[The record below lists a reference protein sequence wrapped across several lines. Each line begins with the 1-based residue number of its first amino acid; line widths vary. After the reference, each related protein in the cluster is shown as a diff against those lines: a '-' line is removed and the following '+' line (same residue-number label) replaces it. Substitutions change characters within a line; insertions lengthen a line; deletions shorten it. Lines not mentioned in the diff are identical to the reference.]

1 MFKEDLYEINNEIDK
16 INQRIDS
23 LCNAVN
29 TNIASLQTII
39 DVMQDNDY
47 VDSITPIVEG
57 GETVGYEIVFT
68 QSGSVKIYHGKKGE
82 TGHTPIVGVQQAEDG
97 RWYWTIDG
105 EWLLDGEGDK
115 VLAEAIDGI
124 DGEKGEEGIT
134 PKLEVRDNYWYI
146 SYDNGATWVQLGK
159 ATGENGKDG
168 DSMFKSISYNDDYVE
183 LVLADGK
190 TVIKIPT
197 WASHMLLVDEIAKI
211 NSNISAI
218 QAAIEALES
227 NDYVQKVTPVKDEDG
242 NVIGYTLQ
250 FAFTG
255 DVTIF
260 HGEDGKDGEDGED
273 GKDGVDGE
281 DGKDGYTPVIGARQ
295 HPDGIWYW
303 TVDGEWLLDTN
314 GNRVKTTGD
323 KGADG
328 TIGITPELKIE
339 DDYWYVSY
347 DKGQTWTKLG
357 KAKGE
362 DGAAGSAG
370 TAGDAFFKG
379 VNVTEDYVT
388 FTLADGTE
396 IKIPTW
402 KVYQE
407 LADAVAHLNTNV
419 QSMQTII
426 AAIQNNDFVTG
437 TTEIVDPQTNE
448 VIGYKLHF
456 SKSGDIEIYHGKTPN
471 APEIGIKKHPQYGLC
486 WTYNNEYI
494 KDPSTGAPVALPK
507 DGASGVTPQFK
518 IVDGFWFVSM
528 DEGRTWQEAGQA
540 TGDQGETGAT
550 GGAGD
555 SFFKSVKE
563 EKVKDA
569 NGNDV
574 VAYIVMTLADGSEYR
589 VPTAYITDELTKR
602 IAAIEGQFTVISTI
616 VNALQNAEYIKEVVE
631 LYDGPTLVGYEIT
644 FVKYTIG
651 TDGKLTETT
660 RKSTIRNGGAGAA
673 GTVVAAQYD
682 EATDTW
688 YWTLDGQPLKDK
700 DGNYVAINGRPGQAG
715 VTPKMQINKDTNEWE
730 VSYDNGTTWTS
741 TGVKATGPQG
751 PQGNPGQGGTN
762 GDSFF
767 AGVSKDGDY
776 WVFELVSG
784 EKIMV
789 PTAEAFASLAGRVA
803 ALEKSAESILSLVNG
818 KKYIESCEPFSND
831 SGSGYHLVLV
841 SLNAETG
848 EATKEDC
855 YIYNGIAGNTPV
867 VGLRQ
872 DEATGDWYWTVD
884 GEDLLV
890 DGKPVKA
897 NGPQGIDGP
906 VPSFRI
912 DHENGHLYVTVNG
925 EEEDLGRVV
934 GTNGSAGEAGT
945 DSSISVNTAEDGKVT
960 ITFIGGDGKT
970 STIEVPSWA
979 VFVELQNAVNDIKS
993 NVTALNSFVN
1003 GNSYITNY
1011 EPIVKDGKTVGF
1023 TADLVQYTIKQNED
1037 GNWETSDPTTTP
1049 ISFSYDCMVTVVNK
1063 GTETAPSWE
1072 WVVNG
1077 QETGIPMDGSD
1088 WVPSV
1093 VLHTDN
1099 NIYISKAN
1107 GHDAST
1113 LEADLKKED
1122 WQSYWIKIDTSKTTD
1137 TFATVTGNE
1146 DDGYTIEF
1154 PTGDKIKVPSYEQ
1167 YTDLLNK
1174 VNAIKDNVDAINRFM
1189 NGQSYLT
1196 DYEEIEKGFTATL
1209 VEYTITTDENGNY
1222 VTSGT
1227 KETPITF
1234 QYDCMV
1240 SVADGEWVI
1249 NGEPTGI
1256 PVDGRDWVPTILLHE
1271 GMVYVSTNTK
1281 RTSTLEDLKADI
1293 AAGKVEENWI
1303 VINPNDTDTKP
1314 GEDNND
1320 FATVTGSED
1329 EGWQITFPGENGQ
1342 TIHVPSYKQYEDL
1355 LATVNTI
1362 KQNVTAIKDLIN
1374 SQSYLTDYK
1383 EIKDGNKVVGF
1394 TANLVKYTITTDEKG
1409 NYVTS
1414 DAQKTPI
1421 TFQYD
1426 CMVTVADG
1434 KWVINGEPTDI
1445 PVDGRDWVPTILL
1458 HEGMVYVS
1466 TNTEHT
1472 STLEDLKA
1480 DIAAGKVEEN
1490 WIVINP
1496 NDTDTK
1502 PGEDNNDF
1510 ATVTGSETDGWEITF
1525 PPVGDAKEGQT
1536 IHVPSYKQYE
1546 GLLKKVNAIKDNVD
1560 AINGFMSNYSFLT
1573 DYNETKVD
1581 NKVVGFTATLVKYTI
1596 TTDENGTVTSSKT
1609 ESDDIT
1615 FQYDCMV
1622 TVADGKWVI
1631 NGEPTDIPVDGR
1643 DWVPTILLHEGM
1655 VYVSTNTERTS
1666 TLEDL
1671 KKDIADDKVEE
1682 NWIVINPND
1691 TDTKPGED
1699 NFATVTGSDKDGWTI
1714 TFPPVGD
1721 AEKGQTIY
1729 IPSYVANPT
1738 IEFYSDSNRST
1749 KITSAHSADGNGLTI
1764 YFKVNGSFVTPGP
1777 QMFAACE
1784 GNWSS
1789 SDLDW
1794 EVDDE
1799 KNVIGSVVVKPTTAY
1814 VGDNTA
1820 GKLTLY
1826 VPYNGATVIGQMTM
1840 TAEGAASLGVT
1851 NKEGNDTK
1859 VTIKIKTAEEPNGHL
1874 TVKAI
1879 YDSNEED
1886 KIGWLSMDKDKPASK
1901 SDEGIITQELNLKPY
1916 ILSAEEASNASPRSC
1931 TIAIYSPSG
1940 REVGRQQ
1947 IVQNPIINL
1956 ASKESANCYIIS
1968 EPGRYI
1974 IPALKGNSDK
1984 SIWDDNRPENPAIK
1998 CDDSITD
2005 NTTNDVEYIGMLGD
2019 SIVFDVKNTEI
2030 KKENNGN
2037 TIIRIH
2043 DGSKTFWS
2051 WHLWFAGDSRPDADI
2066 NLDRY
2071 PDNKGGVGYYVMNRA
2086 LGAKSHTGWSIGN
2099 FDLGVWQDGL
2109 YYQWGRKDPLGI
2121 NSISASSGASYA
2133 NAVQNPTVFYND
2145 WTAAD
2150 ADKGW
2155 TNKKSEN
2162 DPCPPGY
2169 KVPSDDVWKD
2179 KNDDAN
2185 KTLDIPLLGE
2195 YELTTLDRYTYNTTD
2210 PNSSNASVFIF
2221 YPYGGYYNSDG
2232 SKNNKVEQDVTI
2244 LTDEGF
2250 VHGYNDDVKV
2260 GDRVLVSVLPLKFT
2274 DITFRYKS
2282 STSHGAFWANDNS
2295 AVQYGYSGIEG
2306 EIEIVS
2312 LKYKSANVVTSGWLF
2327 PQIKSI
2333 TWMTE
2338 FVHMEAS
2345 EIPDFTD
2352 SEHWG
2357 LAINGLKD
2365 ALVELVKSK
2374 MSSEEIYPYNKNADL
2389 LPANALQVRCV
2400 KEVNE

>member
-227 NDYVQKVTPVKDEDG
+227 NDYVQKVTPVKDEEG

-273 GKDGVDGE
+273 GKDGEDGE

-362 DGAAGSAG
+362 DGADGSAG

-448 VIGYKLHF
+448 VIGYTLHF

-486 WTYNNEYI
+486 WTYNGEYI
-494 KDPSTGAPVALPK
+494 KDPGTGAPVALPK

-528 DEGRTWQEAGQA
+528 DEGRTWEEVGQA

-555 SFFKSVKE
+555 SFFKNVTE

-751 PQGNPGQGGTN
+751 PQGNPGQGGAA

-818 KKYIESCEPFSND
+818 KKYIESCERFSND

-855 YIYNGIAGNTPV
+855 FIYNGIAGNTPV

-970 STIEVPSWA
+970 STIDVPSWA
-979 VFVELQNAVNDIKS
+979 VFVTVRDAVLNL
-993 NVTALNSFVN
+993 NETVEALSDFVE
-1003 GNSYITNY
+1003 GKSYITN
-1011 EPIVKDGKTVGF
+1011 
-1023 TADLVQYTIKQNED
+1023 
-1037 GNWETSDPTTTP
+1037 
-1049 ISFSYDCMVTVVNK
+1049 
-1063 GTETAPSWE
+1063 
-1072 WVVNG
+1072 
-1077 QETGIPMDGSD
+1077 
-1088 WVPSV
+1088 
-1093 VLHTDN
+1093 
-1099 NIYISKAN
+1099 
-1107 GHDAST
+1107 
-1113 LEADLKKED
+1113 
-1122 WQSYWIKIDTSKTTD
+1122 
-1137 TFATVTGNE
+1137 
-1146 DDGYTIEF
+1146 IEEC
-1154 PTGDKIKVPSYEQ
+1154 TK
-1167 YTDLLNK
+1167 
-1174 VNAIKDNVDAINRFM
+1174 
-1189 NGQSYLT
+1189 
-1196 DYEEIEKGFTATL
+1196 
-1209 VEYTITTDENGNY
+1209 TDENG
-1222 VTSGT
+1222 VTKTGFRISYIIYTDGQASEVQT
-1227 KETPITF
+1227 KEIYNGIDGTNGHTPEMGLR
-1234 QYDCMV
+1234 QDE
-1240 SVADGEWVI
+1240 A
-1249 NGEPTGI
+1249 TGDWYWT
-1256 PVDGRDWVPTILLHE
+1256 VDG
-1271 GMVYVSTNTK
+1271 
-1281 RTSTLEDLKADI
+1281 
-1293 AAGKVEENWI
+1293 
-1303 VINPNDTDTKP
+1303 
-1314 GEDNND
+1314 
-1320 FATVTGSED
+1320 
-1329 EGWQITFPGENGQ
+1329 
-1342 TIHVPSYKQYEDL
+1342 EDL
-1355 LATVNTI
+1355 LVNGKPVKANGADGVNAPVPSFEINVLGELVVTI
-1362 KQNVTAIKDLIN
+1362 GDETIN
-1374 SQSYLTDYK
+1374 L
-1383 EIKDGNKVVGF
+1383 GKVVGTNG
-1394 TANLVKYTITTDEKG
+1394 TAGTNSSIKVTEGEDGMIKIEFIVGENTTNTIYVPSWDEFVK
-1409 NYVTS
+1409 VR
-1414 DAQKTPI
+1414 DA
-1421 TFQYD
+1421 
-1426 CMVTVADG
+1426 VAD
-1434 KWVINGEPTDI
+1434 
-1445 PVDGRDWVPTILL
+1445 L
-1458 HEGMVYVS
+1458 
-1466 TNTEHT
+1466 
-1472 STLEDLKA
+1472 
-1480 DIAAGKVEEN
+1480 
-1490 WIVINP
+1490 
-1496 NDTDTK
+1496 
-1502 PGEDNNDF
+1502 
-1510 ATVTGSETDGWEITF
+1510 
-1525 PPVGDAKEGQT
+1525 
-1536 IHVPSYKQYE
+1536 
-1546 GLLKKVNAIKDNVD
+1546 
-1560 AINGFMSNYSFLT
+1560 
-1573 DYNETKVD
+1573 NETVEALSDFVEGKS
-1581 NKVVGFTATLVKYTI
+1581 YI
-1596 TTDENGTVTSSKT
+1596 TNIEECTKTDENGVTKTGFRISYVVYTDGQASDVQTKEIYNGVDGTNGHTPEMGLRPGNPDNNESADDWYWTVDGEDLLINNKP
-1609 ESDDIT
+1609 
-1615 FQYDCMV
+1615 V
-1622 TVADGKWVI
+1622 KANGADGKDAPVPSFDINDDGELVVTIGEEVI
-1631 NGEPTDIPVDGR
+1631 NLGKVVGTDGTNSSIVVKEEEVEGVKTGKITIQFVTGEETTATIVVPSWDEFVKVKNAVNELNETVEALSDFIEGKSYITNVEECTKTDESGVTKNGYKISYVTYIDGEWNEVSKEIYNGVDGANGHN
-1643 DWVPTILLHEGM
+1643 P
-1655 VYVSTNTERTS
+1655 
-1666 TLEDL
+1666 
-1671 KKDIADDKVEE
+1671 
-1682 NWIVINPND
+1682 VIGLRPGD
-1691 TDTKPGED
+1691 TDKGE
-1699 NFATVTGSDKDGWTI
+1699 SDKDWYWTI
-1714 TFPPVGD
+1714 DGKDLLVNDKPVKANGADGTPGKTPSFKIGEGDEAGVLYYTFDDPTTDKAVWTALGNIQGPKGSSGINVVTNEDGTVSIYYDANNNGEFED
-1721 AEKGQTIY
+1721 AELTTTVPKWID
-1729 IPSYVANPT
+1729 PSEAK
-1738 IEFYSDSNRST
+1738 IEFST
-1749 KITSAHSADGNGLTI
+1749 SSLDLGTAPSATVDCTI
-1764 YFKVNGSFVTPGP
+1764 KGSFGTAPEIYTT
-1777 QMFAACE
+1777 CE
-1784 GNWSS
+1784 GHFTSS
-1789 SDLDW
+1789 AVLKESGT
-1794 EVDDE
+1794 
-1799 KNVIGSVVVKPTTAY
+1799 NSYTYTITVKATTAY
-1814 VGDNTA
+1814 ANDDMV
-1820 GKLTLY
+1820 GKLTVY
-1826 VPYNGATVIGQMTM
+1826 CPYYGSTVIGQLEL
-1840 TAEGAASLGVT
+1840 TANAGTQIGVT
-1851 NKEGNDTK
+1851 SKKWNDEK
-1859 VTIKIKTAEEPNGHL
+1859 VTISVGIDEDVQNGL
-1874 TVKAI
+1874 TVKT
-1879 YDSNEED
+1879 DTEVD
-1886 KIGWLSMDKDKPASK
+1886 WLSMGSASQ
-1901 SDEGIITQELNLKPY
+1901 SGRTITQELKLDNY
-1916 ILSAEEASNASPRSC
+1916 ILTAEEAYTVSPRSC

-1947 IVQNPIINL
+1947 IVQYPIVNL
-1956 ASKESANCYIIS
+1956 ASNESANCYIIS
-1968 EPGRYI
+1968 APGRYM
-1974 IPALKGNSDK
+1974 IPARKGNS
-1984 SIWDDNRPENPAIK
+1984 NERLNP
-1998 CDDSITD
+1998 S
-2005 NTTNDVEYIGMLGD
+2005 NPNVSFPTNDNANSVSYVEVITYQGEKY
-2019 SIVFDVKNTEI
+2019 IVFDVNRSGF
-2030 KKENNGN
+2030 ENNVPVYDGTEVNPGN
-2037 TIIRIH
+2037 TVIALQ
-2043 DGSKTFWS
+2043 DGSTVLWS
-2051 WHLWFAGDSRPDADI
+2051 WHLWFCEEATRPNKDGQ
-2066 NLDRY
+2066 LDRY
-2071 PDNKGGVGYYVMNRA
+2071 PTLEGEFNGKYVMNRA
-2086 LGAKSHTGWSIGN
+2086 LGATTGVSVLSLS
-2099 FDLGVWQDGL
+2099 FLWQDGF
-2109 YYQWGRKDPLGI
+2109 YYQWGRKDPMKLTA
-2121 NSISASSGASYA
+2121 NNNVEKVSSNASYD
-2133 NAVQNPTVFYND
+2133 NAVQNPSVFYSD
-2145 WTAAD
+2145 WTED
-2150 ADKGW
+2150 MGGW
-2155 TNKKSEN
+2155 SDTKSVN

-2169 KVPSDDVWKD
+2169 KVPSSDVWRESNPDAD
-2179 KNDDAN
+2179 KA
-2185 KTLDIPLLGE
+2185 
-2195 YELTTLDRYTYNTTD
+2195 TTTSTAYTYNTTL
-2210 PNSSNASVFIF
+2210 SASQTSASPYIF
-2221 YPYGGYYNSDG
+2221 YPYHG
-2232 SKNNKVEQDVTI
+2232 SINANGQQTPNIDKIHIFEDDTFVAETIEFLQKEQRKYTNI
-2244 LTDEGF
+2244 
-2250 VHGYNDDVKV
+2250 
-2260 GDRVLVSVLPLKFT
+2260 VLEVNLSMHNGK
-2274 DITFRYKS
+2274 
-2282 STSHGAFWANDNS
+2282 FWAND
-2295 AVQYGYSGIEG
+2295 
-2306 EIEIVS
+2306 
-2312 LKYKSANVVTSGWLF
+2312 KSALSYAFGNVGISELTERITLVSAM
-2327 PQIKSI
+2327 KSTRTRSSRFGSWGSYSTPVEVNGGSI
-2333 TWMTE
+2333 STE
-2338 FVHMEAS
+2338 DKATIM
-2345 EIPDFTD
+2345 
-2352 SEHWG
+2352 G
-2357 LAINGLKD
+2357 AIVLTGRTINSYD
-2365 ALVELVKSK
+2365 YSRISNE
-2374 MSSEEIYPYNKNADL
+2374 N
-2389 LPANALQVRCV
+2389 PANALQVRCV
-2400 KEVNE
+2400 MEVKE

>member
-168 DSMFKSISYNDDYVE
+168 DSMFKSISYNEDYVE

-227 NDYVQKVTPVKDEDG
+227 NDYVQKVTPVKDEEG

-273 GKDGVDGE
+273 GKDGEDGE

-448 VIGYKLHF
+448 VIGYTLHF

-486 WTYNNEYI
+486 WTYNGEYI
-494 KDPSTGAPVALPK
+494 KDPGTGAPVALPK

-751 PQGNPGQGGTN
+751 PQGNPGQGGAA

-912 DHENGHLYVTVNG
+912 DPENGHLYVTVNG

-979 VFVELQNAVNDIKS
+979 VFVTVRDAVLNL
-993 NVTALNSFVN
+993 NETVEALSDFVE
-1003 GNSYITNY
+1003 GKSYITNIEECTKTDENGVTKTGFRISY
-1011 EPIVKDGKTVGF
+1011 VIYTDGQASEVQTKEIYNGIDGTNGHTPEMGLRQDEATGDWYWTVDGEDLLVNGKPVKANGADGVNAPVPSFEINVLGELVVTIGDETINLGKVVGTNGTAGTNSSIKVTEGEDGMIKIEFIVGENTTNTIYVPSWDEFVKVRDAVADLNETVEALSDFVEGKSYITNIEECTKTDENGVTKTGFRISYVVYTDGKASEEQTKEIYNGVDGTNGHTPEMGLRQDEATGDWFWTVDGEYLLVDGKPVKANGADGKNAPVPSFEINDNGELVVTIGEEDINLGKVVGTNGTHGTNSSIVVTEEEVEGVKTGKITIQFVTGEETTATIVVPSWDEFVKVRDAVADLNETVEALSDFVEGKSYITNIEECTKTDENGVTKTGFKISYVVYTDGKASEEQTKEIYNGVDGTNGHTPEMGLRPGSPDNNESADDWYWTVDGKDLLINNKPVKANGADGKDAPVPSFDINDDGELVVTIGEEDINLGKVVGTDGTNSSIVVTEEEVDGVKTGKIIIQFVTGEETTATIVVPSWDEFVKVRTLVDDLNQRVEDLEILLGDKTFITEIDPSWKETIDNVERTGTKITYVEIINGTPSEPKFMYIYNGLAGANGADGVTVGVKTWTAEDGEEGEVGKLYWTITQNNQTDWLRNGENLVPATGPQGKDGYSPKFKIVEGTLYYSYDKDNVSDEETEGWTVIGKVTGENGTDAVVEIDDKNANYYVIKYTIGDSVEEITVPKWIDASEVSVTFNPSTLNLGTDDEGTVTCTIEGSF
-1023 TADLVQYTIKQNED
+1023 TSAPEITVSCEGLYVSEIQGTPTTNADGAYQYTIKVTKTVSYAGATMSGKLTVMVPYYGTSIVKQLPITATSPSLEVQNINAD
-1037 GNWETSDPTTTP
+1037 KTSLTYSVGNISDDKKKISLIFEPKVDWITGTTFDEANQT
-1049 ISFSYDCMVTVVNK
+1049 TVVN
-1063 GTETAPSWE
+1063 
-1072 WVVNG
+1072 
-1077 QETGIPMDGSD
+1077 
-1088 WVPSV
+1088 
-1093 VLHTDN
+1093 
-1099 NIYISKAN
+1099 
-1107 GHDAST
+1107 
-1113 LEADLKKED
+1113 
-1122 WQSYWIKIDTSKTTD
+1122 
-1137 TFATVTGNE
+1137 
-1146 DDGYTIEF
+1146 
-1154 PTGDKIKVPSYEQ
+1154 
-1167 YTDLLNK
+1167 
-1174 VNAIKDNVDAINRFM
+1174 
-1189 NGQSYLT
+1189 
-1196 DYEEIEKGFTATL
+1196 
-1209 VEYTITTDENGNY
+1209 
-1222 VTSGT
+1222 
-1227 KETPITF
+1227 
-1234 QYDCMV
+1234 
-1240 SVADGEWVI
+1240 
-1249 NGEPTGI
+1249 
-1256 PVDGRDWVPTILLHE
+1256 
-1271 GMVYVSTNTK
+1271 
-1281 RTSTLEDLKADI
+1281 
-1293 AAGKVEENWI
+1293 
-1303 VINPNDTDTKP
+1303 
-1314 GEDNND
+1314 
-1320 FATVTGSED
+1320 
-1329 EGWQITFPGENGQ
+1329 
-1342 TIHVPSYKQYEDL
+1342 L
-1355 LATVNTI
+1355 LANT
-1362 KQNVTAIKDLIN
+1362 
-1374 SQSYLTDYK
+1374 
-1383 EIKDGNKVVGF
+1383 
-1394 TANLVKYTITTDEKG
+1394 TTQD
-1409 NYVTS
+1409 
-1414 DAQKTPI
+1414 
-1421 TFQYD
+1421 
-1426 CMVTVADG
+1426 
-1434 KWVINGEPTDI
+1434 
-1445 PVDGRDWVPTILL
+1445 
-1458 HEGMVYVS
+1458 
-1466 TNTEHT
+1466 
-1472 STLEDLKA
+1472 
-1480 DIAAGKVEEN
+1480 
-1490 WIVINP
+1490 
-1496 NDTDTK
+1496 
-1502 PGEDNNDF
+1502 
-1510 ATVTGSETDGWEITF
+1510 
-1525 PPVGDAKEGQT
+1525 
-1536 IHVPSYKQYE
+1536 
-1546 GLLKKVNAIKDNVD
+1546 
-1560 AINGFMSNYSFLT
+1560 
-1573 DYNETKVD
+1573 
-1581 NKVVGFTATLVKYTI
+1581 
-1596 TTDENGTVTSSKT
+1596 
-1609 ESDDIT
+1609 
-1615 FQYDCMV
+1615 
-1622 TVADGKWVI
+1622 
-1631 NGEPTDIPVDGR
+1631 
-1643 DWVPTILLHEGM
+1643 
-1655 VYVSTNTERTS
+1655 
-1666 TLEDL
+1666 
-1671 KKDIADDKVEE
+1671 
-1682 NWIVINPND
+1682 
-1691 TDTKPGED
+1691 
-1699 NFATVTGSDKDGWTI
+1699 
-1714 TFPPVGD
+1714 
-1721 AEKGQTIY
+1721 
-1729 IPSYVANPT
+1729 
-1738 IEFYSDSNRST
+1738 
-1749 KITSAHSADGNGLTI
+1749 
-1764 YFKVNGSFVTPGP
+1764 
-1777 QMFAACE
+1777 
-1784 GNWSS
+1784 
-1789 SDLDW
+1789 
-1794 EVDDE
+1794 
-1799 KNVIGSVVVKPTTAY
+1799 
-1814 VGDNTA
+1814 
-1820 GKLTLY
+1820 
-1826 VPYNGATVIGQMTM
+1826 
-1840 TAEGAASLGVT
+1840 
-1851 NKEGNDTK
+1851 
-1859 VTIKIKTAEEPNGHL
+1859 
-1874 TVKAI
+1874 
-1879 YDSNEED
+1879 
-1886 KIGWLSMDKDKPASK
+1886 
-1901 SDEGIITQELNLKPY
+1901 
-1916 ILSAEEASNASPRSC
+1916 RSC
-1931 TIAIYSPSG
+1931 TITALLPDG
-1940 REVGRQQ
+1940 RILDKRTINQLAYNSDENTNVGNG
-1947 IVQNPIINL
+1947 ITNL
-1956 ASKESANCYIIS
+1956 ADIESANCYIIS
-1968 EPGRYI
+1968 AGGTYMFPTV
-1974 IPALKGNSDK
+1974 KGNSNTALTTIHGLPK
-1984 SIWDDNRPENPAIK
+1984 VIWSDNANNFEFVSATS
-1998 CDDSITD
+1998 D
-2005 NTTNDVEYIGMLGD
+2005 Y
-2019 SIVFDVKNTEI
+2019 IVFRVGSKSTVGEWLNTVA
-2030 KKENNGN
+2030 NGN
-2037 TIIRIH
+2037 TLIGVKDKEGNIL
-2043 DGSKTFWS
+2043 WS
-2051 WHLWFAGDSRPDADI
+2051 WHIWFSTTKPGDHTYPHAIQGEGTAGDTVM
-2066 NLDRY
+2066 DRT
-2071 PDNKGGVGYYVMNRA
+2071 
-2086 LGAKSHTGWSIGN
+2086 LGSSGSTSN
-2099 FDLGVWQDGL
+2099 DGM
-2109 YYQWGRKDPLGI
+2109 YYQWGRKDPLKVEG
-2121 NSISASSGASYA
+2121 
-2133 NAVQNPTVFYND
+2133 NAVTSKGSDGTYEKSIQNPVVFYTN
-2145 WTAAD
+2145 WNSVEE
-2150 ADKGW
+2150 KGW
-2155 TNKKSEN
+2155 TSKDQDKSIN

-2169 KVPSDDVWKD
+2169 RIPSNDVWMSDAPNRANSTKNYFTYSTTYAATTSEIYYPYSSYIDNNGSKGTFPDKVTLRDHVNSGEHEIAGMKVILNHSMYYYTYYGALWGSSDKPIYYIAYPKD
-2179 KNDDAN
+2179 LTIHSGKFWRKKYVIFGDYGWYDMGSTELSLVNTDLGKSLLLN
-2185 KTLDIPLLGE
+2185 EVETQYDIPEPRL
-2195 YELTTLDRYTYNTTD
+2195 
-2210 PNSSNASVFIF
+2210 
-2221 YPYGGYYNSDG
+2221 
-2232 SKNNKVEQDVTI
+2232 
-2244 LTDEGF
+2244 
-2250 VHGYNDDVKV
+2250 
-2260 GDRVLVSVLPLKFT
+2260 
-2274 DITFRYKS
+2274 
-2282 STSHGAFWANDNS
+2282 
-2295 AVQYGYSGIEG
+2295 
-2306 EIEIVS
+2306 
-2312 LKYKSANVVTSGWLF
+2312 
-2327 PQIKSI
+2327 
-2333 TWMTE
+2333 
-2338 FVHMEAS
+2338 
-2345 EIPDFTD
+2345 
-2352 SEHWG
+2352 
-2357 LAINGLKD
+2357 INGYED
-2365 ALVELVKSK
+2365 ES
-2374 MSSEEIYPYNKNADL
+2374 MS
-2389 LPANALQVRCV
+2389 PANALQVRCV
-2400 KEVNE
+2400 KEVKE